1 MGEAAA
7 LLPPNTHPQ
16 AFLTMIGQKYNL
28 KGIFYMDLWP
38 VAEPQVVITD
48 IDLMDQVH
56 VKRAYAQH
64 KMSDDFMSTII
75 GRNTIATANGKIWKM
90 LHSSMAPA
98 FASSHIKNLVTVI
111 TEETLIFRSTLNDL
125 AKTGEVFSMEE
136 TSAKLI
142 FDVIAR
148 IVFHFP
154 LHAQTQGSQY
164 LSDLRE
170 MVHLVESQ
178 LSFNPLVKI
187 KAFFKRQATMK
198 RLHDS
203 ILKQILERYRLLN
216 DEKIVPQKKD
226 PYSILDLML
235 RDHVQQQGPD
245 VNGAKTGKL
254 AADYLELLITKYATD
269 YPIVFTEC

>member
-1 MGEAAA
+1 
-7 LLPPNTHPQ
+7 
-16 AFLTMIGQKYNL
+16 MIGQKYNL

-64 KMSDDFMSTII
+64 KMSDDFMATII